1 MNQCDWLL
9 MKRINQIGSSFF
21 FLLRCLP
28 QAAVLTV
35 ARLQTFVESFQ
46 DLTHQYLTR
55 SDEHY
60 ITYIPLTVMTLH
72 VVTRHYIAM
81 YCKSCLDFYLFSLR
95 GDSLH
100 WGTWKQVYLCNYE
113 GKVGKER
120 RSRKRFHQARI
131 EPMTSRWSGHS
142 SNHCATNAA
151 VLLDC

>member
-9 MKRINQIGSSFF
+9 MKRSNQIGSSFF

-60 ITYIPLTVMTLH
+60 INYIPHDSHDTTCRYKALH
-72 VVTRHYIAM
+72 CDA
-81 YCKSCLDFYLFSLR
+81 L
-95 GDSLH
+95 
-100 WGTWKQVYLCNYE
+100 
-113 GKVGKER
+113 
-120 RSRKRFHQARI
+120 
-131 EPMTSRWSGHS
+131 
-142 SNHCATNAA
+142 
-151 VLLDC
+151 